1 MQKQKGSNLRPS
13 VLETDILPTELCSH
27 RWGGGTRTHEAEWR
41 QIYSL
46 LSLPLE
52 NTSLKKR
59 RLRDSNP
66 WGVLPPS
73 GFQDQC
79 NRPTLPNLQF
89 AEAEGFAL
97 DLWSLCSQRTSETFR
112 FYTLAACR
120 LTTQPYFLVGF
131 RVQRYYTPM
140 QPFCVTGIIFHF
152 SLKTAVDSWNPIS
165 IFNLST

>member
-1 MQKQKGSNLRPS
+1 MLPSLRWRDSNPRSRMAADLQSALVAAGEHLIIFLWNLVESNHVIWIFSPAH
-13 VLETDILPTELCSH
+13 TP
-27 RWGGGTRTHEAEWR
+27 
-41 QIYSL
+41 
-46 LSLPLE
+46 SLPKFLW
-52 NTSLKKR
+52 R

-120 LTTQPYFLVGF
+120 LTTQPYFHWFSGAKVL
-131 RVQRYYTPM
+131 Y
-140 QPFCVTGIIFHF
+140 PFAAFLRNEKYF
-152 SLKTAVDSWNPIS
+152 SFFFENSC
-165 IFNLST
+165 